1 MEVQLALWLNK
12 SYPNKVDPEKSK
24 LIMVNIIINSDPRY
38 RVDKNNIKT
47 VVADILR
54 KLHVSGRVEIGINIV
69 GDRKM
74 HELNRKYRGLDST
87 TNILSFALE
96 DSNPASLQHI
106 PKIGF
111 VASPDKWLRLGD
123 IVISYPQAL
132 EDASLDG
139 IPVDEEIKNLVTHGL
154 NHLLGIHHN

>member
-1 MEVQLALWLNK
+1 
-12 SYPNKVDPEKSK
+12 
-24 LIMVNIIINSDPRY
+24 MVNIIVNSDPRY
-38 RVDKNNIKT
+38 NINKASIRAA
-47 VVADILR
+47 VSEILG
-54 KLHVSGRVEIGINIV
+54 KLRISGRIELGINIV

-74 HELNRKYRGLDST
+74 HELNRKHRGLDTT

-96 DSNPASLQHI
+96 DPGPAGLQHI

-123 IVISYPQAL
+123 IVISYPQAI

-139 IPVDEEIKNLVTHGL
+139 ISVDEEVRNLVEHGL
-154 NHLLGIHHN
+154 NHLLGVHHA